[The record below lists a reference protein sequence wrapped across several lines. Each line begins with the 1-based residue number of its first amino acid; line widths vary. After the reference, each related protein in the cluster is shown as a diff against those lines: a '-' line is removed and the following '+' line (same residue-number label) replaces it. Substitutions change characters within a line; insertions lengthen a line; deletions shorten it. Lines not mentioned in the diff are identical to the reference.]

1 MQTAFIVTVSIII
14 LSLSGLFSGLTLGLM
29 SISPFELKRKKELGN
44 KQAALVYPL
53 RIRGHELLVTLI
65 ICNALLNSTLAVFL
79 DMWLFG
85 PITIVVVTILITI
98 FAEVLPQA
106 FLKKHGLQVGAKLAP
121 TLSIIM
127 KALKP
132 ISVPL
137 ALYLDKLVGEE
148 KVKIYSK
155 EELYKVLDEHEI
167 ADESDIDE
175 QELSLIKH
183 SLSFK
188 DKKVKDVMTPKS
200 AIETVKESEIIGPV
214 VLKEL
219 HDSGH
224 SKFPVYRHS
233 LDNIVGIL
241 SLEDCV
247 GLKTTQK
254 ARDLVS
260 AYHVKYL
267 NQDQPLTEALAA
279 FLDAKQY
286 LFIVIDK
293 KERTVGVVTLRDIVE
308 EIMDRQ
314 PSDIFKDYDN
324 RSIVATLTRNNNHK
338 ENSYEK

>member
-1 MQTAFIVTVSIII
+1 MHAILVIFVSLI
-14 LSLSGLFSGLTLGLM
+14 LLALSGLFSGLTLGLM

-44 KQAALVYPL
+44 KQARIVYPL
-53 RIRGHELLVTLI
+53 RMKGHELLISLI
-65 ICNALLNSTLAVFL
+65 ICNTLLNSALAIFL
-79 DMWLFG
+79 DNWLFG

-106 FLKKHGLQVGAKLAP
+106 FLKTYGLKVGAKLAP
-121 TLSIIM
+121 TLSVIM
-127 KALKP
+127 KILKP

-137 ALYLDKLVGEE
+137 AFYLDKLVGEE

-155 EELYKVLDEHEI
+155 EELYKILDEHEI

-188 DKKVKDVMTPKS
+188 DKQVKDIMTPKS
-200 AIETVKESEIIGPV
+200 AISSIKANEILGPV

-233 LDNIVGIL
+233 LDNIIGIL

-247 GLKTTQK
+247 GLKTAQK
-254 ARDLVS
+254 AQDLVS

-267 NQDQPLTEALAA
+267 NQNQPLTEVLIA

-286 LFIVIDK
+286 LFVAIDENEK
-293 KERTVGVVTLRDIVE
+293 TVGVVTLRNVVE
-308 EIMDRQ
+308 EIIDRQ
-314 PSDIFKDYDN
+314 PDDIFEHYDN
-324 RSIVATLTRNNNHK
+324 RSIVAKLAKSNNSK
-338 ENSYEK
+338 K